1 MKGRKTIKS
10 GDKFQHMIS
19 DSLLQIGQACKLWT
33 AVLLAVELAAIHG
46 QQLSLQDS
54 AESQW
59 AVDN

>member
-1 MKGRKTIKS
+1 MEGRKTVT
-10 GDKFQHMIS
+10 GGEQFQHMIS